1 MDNSEL
7 IQLVN
12 KELVLQLPEQISIE
26 EIQEKLSAHFNRLI
40 QDNFEQL
47 VNLLYRIDVS
57 EAKIK
62 SLLQNNT
69 GTNAGDIIARLV
81 IERQVQ
87 KIKSRAQFKTN
98 DSDCT
103 GEEKW

>member
-1 MDNSEL
+1 MENSEL
-7 IQLVN
+7 IRLVN

-62 SLLQNNT
+62 SLLLHNT
-69 GTNAGDIIARLV
+69 GTNAGDIIAQLV
-81 IERQVQ
+81 IERQLQ
-87 KIKSRAQFKTN
+87 KIKSRSQFKTN
-98 DSDCT
+98 DSHFT